1 MAKRRTG
8 DPATEGQHPYV
19 RDSVDVIMQEWRGQ
33 HLDLDFSPIGV
44 ITRLYRVRAHLDTH
58 LSEVFREHGLTNS
71 DFAVLVTLRRAG
83 EPFQM
88 SQRALMADLQLTSGT
103 ISVRIDR
110 LQRAGLVRRDS
121 DPADA
126 RGVVVRLTVDGIE
139 TFDAVAPAHLA
150 NEERLLSALGPQ
162 DRQLLADLL
171 RRLLVS
177 FEQPAS
183 EVEQVLGMTLA
194 AAHEAR
200 RARLEVGLRDRVGL
214 LVTNV
219 TASGPAAAA
228 GLRRGDLVVEVDDHP
243 VRCVT
248 DIAEALAGGDEQA
261 GVGVEYV
268 RGERSRSVRVAVPA
282 ATGPRRATS

>member
-1 MAKRRTG
+1 MAKRRTR
-8 DPATEGQHPYV
+8 DPASEGQHPHV
-19 RDSVDVIMQEWRGQ
+19 QDSVDVILQEWRGQ

-44 ITRLYRVRAHLDTH
+44 ITRLYRLRAHLDTR

-83 EPFQM
+83 EPYRM
-88 SQRALMADLQLTSGT
+88 SQTALMADLQLTSGT

-121 DPADA
+121 DPADG
-126 RGVVVRLTVDGIE
+126 RGVLATLTAEGLN

-150 NEERLLSALGPQ
+150 NEERLLSALSPE
-162 DRQLLADLL
+162 DRQVLADLL
-171 RRLLVS
+171 RRLLLS
-177 FEQPAS
+177 FEQPIS
-183 EVEQVLGMTLA
+183 EVEQEFGMTLA
-194 AAHEAR
+194 PAHEAR

-228 GLRRGDLVVEVDDHP
+228 GLRRGDLVVGVDGHP
-243 VRCVT
+243 VRCLT
-248 DIAEALAGGDEQA
+248 DIAGALAGGA
-261 GVGVEYV
+261 GVDVEYV
-268 RGERSRSVRVAVPA
+268 RGERLRSVRLAVLA
-282 ATGPRRATS
+282 ASGPERAKS